1 MPETCPCKKISF
13 LNYVIDC
20 IKGFY
25 IVEIE
30 QEIFNNTYPRVLIRF
45 VKDWFSIYS
54 YIFVI
59 ANYTEPFF
67 VS

>member
-1 MPETCPCKKISF
+1 MLLIA
-13 LNYVIDC
+13 L

-30 QEIFNNTYPRVLIRF
+30 QEIFNNTYPRVIIRF
-45 VKDWFSIYS
+45 IKDWFSIYS

-59 ANYTEPFF
+59 PNYTVPLF

>member
-1 MPETCPCKKISF
+1 MPETCPCKKIGF
-13 LNYVIDC
+13 LNYVIKY

-25 IVEIE
+25 IVEIK
-30 QEIFNNTYPRVLIRF
+30 QEIVNDSYPGVIIRF
-45 VKDWFSIYS
+45 IKDWFSIFS

-59 ANYTEPFF
+59 PDYTKPFF